1 MPLFLPYFLFFLP
14 LFFFLSVLFLLLI
27 SNYYLVVGC
36 FPFGLFFFWVPL
48 SRCLLLSYHRFSPQ
62 VPPPPQVSFLSVFFF
77 SLPCFFLPPPPPISI
92 VVTFL
97 LQRTDLMRFLPFTP
111 RASLI
116 VFGLLWAS
124 FQDYSSTHWLPL
136 PLLSTCLLHHYSFHE
151 KIPFCLF
158 VPFTHTYTS
167 RLLTNKDWATSLPS
181 SIAYIRWS

>member
-36 FPFGLFFFWVPL
+36 FPFSLFFSWVPL

-62 VPPPPQVSFLSVFFF
+62 VPPPPWVSFLSVFFLSFVFF
-77 SLPCFFLPPPPPISI
+77 SPILVPLSAA
-92 VVTFL
+92 VTFL
-97 LQRTDLMRFLPFTP
+97 LQRTNSMGFLPFTP
-111 RASLI
+111 RASPT

-124 FQDYSSTHWLPL
+124 FQDYPPTHWLPM

-158 VPFTHTYTS
+158 LPCTYTS
-167 RLLTNKDWATSLPS
+167 R
-181 SIAYIRWS
+181 